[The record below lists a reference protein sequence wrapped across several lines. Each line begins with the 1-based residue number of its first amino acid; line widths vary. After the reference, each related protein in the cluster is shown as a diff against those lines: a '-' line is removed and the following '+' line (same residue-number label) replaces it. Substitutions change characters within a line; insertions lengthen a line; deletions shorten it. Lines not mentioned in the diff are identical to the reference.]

1 MSRILLL
8 AGLLVL
14 SAAPALAQQA
24 ARAPAPAAAPA
35 AGQPLGGPQI
45 AGVCLLSQAAVV
57 ANAKVGVAASA
68 RLKQLTD
75 QAQAEVAAD
84 RASIEADAKQIDPLP
99 AGADKTAKTQALSVR
114 LQALQTKANLLN
126 REIEATRVK
135 ALDRVA
141 AQEQPIIAQA
151 YTAHKCG
158 LLFDRTSV
166 LGGNMGGDLTADVVK
181 GLDARMATI
190 TFDRET
196 LAK

>member
-1 MSRILLL
+1 MSRILL
-8 AGLLVL
+8 AGLLAL
-14 SAAPALAQQA
+14 SSAPALAQQA
-24 ARAPAPAAAPA
+24 VPAVPAPA

-45 AGVCLLSQAAVV
+45 AGVCLLSQAAVIG
-57 ANAKVGVAASA
+57 NAKVGVAASA

-84 RASIEADAKQIDPLP
+84 RAPIEAAAKLVDPLP
-99 AGADKTAKTQALSVR
+99 AGADKTARTQALSVR
-114 LQALQTKANLLN
+114 LQTLQNKANLLT

-135 ALDRVA
+135 ALDRIAVE
-141 AQEQPIIAQA
+141 EQPIIGQV
-151 YTAHKCG
+151 YKAHKCG
-158 LLFDRTSV
+158 LLFDRNSV

-181 GLDARMATI
+181 GLDARMTTI

>member
-1 MSRILLL
+1 MSRILL

-24 ARAPAPAAAPA
+24 APAPA

-45 AGVCLLSQAAVV
+45 AGVCLLSQAAVF

-84 RASIEADAKQIDPLP
+84 RAPIEADAKLIDRLP

-114 LQALQTKANLLN
+114 LQTLQNKANLLT

-135 ALDRVA
+135 ALDRIA
-141 AQEQPIIAQA
+141 AEEQPIIGQV

-158 LLFDRTSV
+158 LLFDRSSV

-181 GLDARMATI
+181 GLDARMTTI